1 MCVCVFVV
9 DTQSL
14 ASQVRKQLHASREK
28 GEPVEGFNFSTT
40 TLLSKYLQVSKLFVL
55 SLATLDGTL
64 TTYLNILDLIAMM
77 RFGETI
83 SDNLSTII
91 NFDEVFSLFQA
102 SADVPADPATALPK
116 M

>member
-1 MCVCVFVV
+1 
-9 DTQSL
+9 
-14 ASQVRKQLHASREK
+14 
-28 GEPVEGFNFSTT
+28 
-40 TLLSKYLQVSKLFVL
+40 
-55 SLATLDGTL
+55 
-64 TTYLNILDLIAMM
+64 MM